1 MMRMSNL
8 SRYLPHRNTEELFCN
23 KRFQKH
29 RVRNT
34 PGQSGD
40 ISMLKHLKIRTKVI
54 SVVALLGLITMA
66 GLIYVMSEFRRT
78 DAAYSAFIDHEALAS
93 MLSARASASVVASVL
108 QVSLLADMKP
118 DTPAFQTAVAA
129 PSKLPQARDR
139 MKQALAL
146 VPSRKAAIDEIQA
159 AIDEIETL
167 SNKIIEQSKAKD
179 SAGALA
185 NVALINAKLNALT
198 PKMIANNDAMM
209 AMLNE
214 GGDALSASVNERIVF
229 CFILIGIAVL
239 AAVGISVAVAQIGI
253 AGPMMQLRLR
263 MTRLAEGDTA
273 SEISG
278 LDRGDEVG
286 QMAKAVS
293 IFRDNAIE
301 RAQIEARAEADRSL
315 SDSERRERETQK
327 AAEAADLERAVNALG
342 DGLRRLSAGDL
353 LSHIETPF
361 VAHLDA
367 LRQDFN
373 NSVEKLNET
382 LHAVGSNARAISAG
396 ANEIRSSADELSKRT
411 EQQAASV
418 EETAAALEEITITVK
433 DAAKRAEEASQL
445 VARTRLGAEKS
456 GDVVRKAVAAMQQIE
471 QSSVEIGNIIG
482 VIDDIAFQTNLL
494 ALNAG
499 VEAARAGEAGKGF
512 AVVAQEV
519 RELAQRS
526 ANAAKEIKALINT
539 SGTHVQTGVSLVG
552 ETGKA
557 LDAIVHEVQ
566 EINQHVHAIAE
577 AAREQSTGLQEI
589 NTAVNTMDQGTQQ
602 NAAMVEES
610 TAASHSLATE
620 ATALNGLL
628 GQFRLTGTGGFVA
641 SAPISTAPAA
651 PRAAARPAARAPV
664 RVAEST
670 ARPKASPARALGQ
683 KLASAFGAN
692 SAAPASSQEADWT
705 EF

>member
-1 MMRMSNL
+1 
-8 SRYLPHRNTEELFCN
+8 
-23 KRFQKH
+23 
-29 RVRNT
+29 
-34 PGQSGD
+34 
-40 ISMLKHLKIRTKVI
+40 MLKHLKIRTKII

-66 GLIYVMSEFRRT
+66 GLIYVISEFRRA
-78 DAAYSAFIDHEALAS
+78 DAAYSAFIDHEAQAS
-93 MLSARASASVVASVL
+93 MLSARASASAVASVL

-118 DTPAFQTAVAA
+118 DTAEFQKALAI

-146 VPSRKAAIDEIQA
+146 VPSRKPAIDEIQA
-159 AIDEIETL
+159 GIDEIEAL
-167 SNKIIEQSKAKD
+167 ANKIIEQSKAKD
-179 SAGALA
+179 SAGAQA
-185 NVALINAKLNALT
+185 NVALINAKLDALT

-209 AMLNE
+209 AMLND
-214 GGDALSASVNERIVF
+214 GGDALSASVNGRIVF
-229 CFILIGIAVL
+229 CFVLIGIAVL
-239 AAVGISVAVAQIGI
+239 AAVGFSVVVAQKGI
-253 AGPMMQLRLR
+253 AGPMTQLRQR
-263 MTRLAEGDTA
+263 MTRLAEGDTT
-273 SEISG
+273 SDVSG

-293 IFRDNAIE
+293 VFRDNAIE
-301 RAQIEARAEADRSL
+301 RARIEARAEADRDV
-315 SDSERRERETQK
+315 SDRERRDREAQK
-327 AAEAADLERAVNALG
+327 AREASELDRAVTALG
-342 DGLRRLSAGDL
+342 DGLRRLAAGDL
-353 LSHIETPF
+353 ASHIAEPF

-367 LRQDFN
+367 LREDFN

-382 LHAVGSNARAISAG
+382 LHTVGANARAIGAG
-396 ANEIRSSADELSKRT
+396 ANEIRSSADQLSQRT
-411 EQQAASV
+411 EQQSASV
-418 EETAAALEEITITVK
+418 EETAAALEEITTTVR

-456 GDVVRKAVAAMQQIE
+456 GEVVRKAVSAMQQIE
-471 QSSVEIGNIIG
+471 KSSGEISNIIG

-499 VEAARAGEAGKGF
+499 VEAARAGDAGKGF

-526 ANAAKEIKALINT
+526 AKAAKEIKALIST
-539 SGTHVQTGVSLVG
+539 SGSHVQTGVSLVG

-577 AAREQSTGLQEI
+577 ASREQSIGLQEI

-610 TAASHSLATE
+610 TAASHNLATE
-620 ATALNGLL
+620 AAALNNLL
-628 GQFRLTGTGGFVA
+628 GQFRLTGTGGFTT
-641 SAPISTAPAA
+641 SAPIATA
-651 PRAAARPAARAPV
+651 PRAAARPAARAAPV
-664 RVAEST
+664 RVAREGT
-670 ARPKASPARALGQ
+670 ARPAASPARALGQ
-683 KLASAFGAN
+683 KIANAFGAG
-692 SAAPASSQEADWT
+692 SSTSSSQDPDWT

>member
-1 MMRMSNL
+1 
-8 SRYLPHRNTEELFCN
+8 
-23 KRFQKH
+23 
-29 RVRNT
+29 
-34 PGQSGD
+34 
-40 ISMLKHLKIRTKVI
+40 MLKHLKIRTKII

-66 GLIYVMSEFRRT
+66 GMIYVISEFRRA

-93 MLSARASASVVASVL
+93 MQSARASASVVASVL
-108 QVSLLADMKP
+108 QVSLLAEMKP
-118 DTPAFQTAVAA
+118 DTPAFQSALAT

-139 MKQALAL
+139 MTQALAL
-146 VPSRKAAIDEIQA
+146 VPSRKAAVDEIQA
-159 AIDEIETL
+159 GIDEIEAL
-167 SNKIIEQSKAKD
+167 ANKIVEQSKAKD

-209 AMLNE
+209 AMLND
-214 GGDALSASVNERIVF
+214 GGDALSASVNDSINL
-229 CFILIGIAVL
+229 CFALIGLAVVG
-239 AAVGISVAVAQIGI
+239 AVGLSVVVAQIGI
-253 AGPMMQLRLR
+253 TTPMAKLRDR
-263 MTRLAEGDTA
+263 MTQLAAGDTG

-293 IFRDNAIE
+293 IFRDNAVE
-301 RAQIEARAEADRSL
+301 RIALEARAEVDRSV
-315 SDSERRERETQK
+315 SDNERRDREAQSTR
-327 AAEAADLERAVNALG
+327 EASELERAVSALG
-342 DGLRRLSAGDL
+342 DGLRRLAAGDL
-353 LSHIETPF
+353 ASNINEPF

-382 LHAVGSNARAISAG
+382 MHTVGSNARAIGAG

-456 GDVVRKAVAAMQQIE
+456 GDIVRKAVAAMHQIE

-589 NTAVNTMDQGTQQ
+589 NTAVNTMDQSTQQ

-610 TAASHSLATE
+610 TAASHGLATE
-620 ATALNGLL
+620 ATALNNLL

-641 SAPISTAPAA
+641 SAPIPTA
-651 PRAAARPAARAPV
+651 PRAAARPAARTPV

-683 KLASAFGAN
+683 KIANAFGKN
-692 SAAPASSQEADWT
+692 SAAAPSSSQEADWT

>member
-1 MMRMSNL
+1 
-8 SRYLPHRNTEELFCN
+8 
-23 KRFQKH
+23 
-29 RVRNT
+29 
-34 PGQSGD
+34 
-40 ISMLKHLKIRTKVI
+40 MLKHLKIRTKII

-66 GLIYVMSEFRRT
+66 GMIYVISEFRRA

-93 MLSARASASVVASVL
+93 MQSARASASVVASVL
-108 QVSLLADMKP
+108 QVSLLAEMKP
-118 DTPAFQTAVAA
+118 DTPAFQSALAT

-139 MKQALAL
+139 MTQALAL
-146 VPSRKAAIDEIQA
+146 VPSRKAAVDEIQA
-159 AIDEIETL
+159 GIDEIEAL
-167 SNKIIEQSKAKD
+167 ANKIVEQSKAKD

-209 AMLNE
+209 AMLND
-214 GGDALSASVNERIVF
+214 GGDALSASVNDSINL
-229 CFILIGIAVL
+229 CFALIGLAVVG
-239 AAVGISVAVAQIGI
+239 AVGLSVVVAQIGI
-253 AGPMMQLRLR
+253 TTPMAKLRDR
-263 MTRLAEGDTA
+263 MTQLAAGDTG

-293 IFRDNAIE
+293 IFRDNAVE
-301 RAQIEARAEADRSL
+301 RIALEARAEADRSV
-315 SDSERRERETQK
+315 SDNERRDREAQSTR
-327 AAEAADLERAVNALG
+327 EASELERAVSALG
-342 DGLRRLSAGDL
+342 DGLRRLAAGDL
-353 LSHIETPF
+353 ASNINEPF

-382 LHAVGSNARAISAG
+382 MHTVGSNARAIGAG

-456 GDVVRKAVAAMQQIE
+456 GDIVRKAVAAMHQIE

-589 NTAVNTMDQGTQQ
+589 NTAVNTMDQSTQQ

-610 TAASHSLATE
+610 TAASHGLATE
-620 ATALNGLL
+620 ATALNNLL

-641 SAPISTAPAA
+641 SAPIPTV
-651 PRAAARPAARAPV
+651 PRAAARPAARTPV

-683 KLASAFGAN
+683 KIANAFGKN
-692 SAAPASSQEADWT
+692 SAAAPSSSQEADWT

>member
-1 MMRMSNL
+1 
-8 SRYLPHRNTEELFCN
+8 
-23 KRFQKH
+23 
-29 RVRNT
+29 
-34 PGQSGD
+34 
-40 ISMLKHLKIRTKVI
+40 MLKHLKIRTKVI

-78 DAAYSAFIDHEALAS
+78 DAAYSAFIDHESLAS
-93 MLSARASASVVASVL
+93 MLSARASASVISSVL
-108 QVSLLADMKP
+108 QASLLANMKP
-118 DTPAFQTAVAA
+118 DTPAFETAIAT

-139 MKQALAL
+139 LKQAQTL
-146 VPSRKAAIDEIQA
+146 VPSRKSAIDELLA
-159 AIDEIETL
+159 GVDEIETL
-167 SNKIIEQSKAKD
+167 ANKIVEQSKAGD
-179 SAGALA
+179 SVGALA
-185 NVALINAKLNALT
+185 NVALINTKLNALT
-198 PKMIANNDAMM
+198 PKMIANNDAMT
-209 AMLNE
+209 AMLND

-315 SDSERRERETQK
+315 SDNERRERETQK
-327 AAEAADLERAVNALG
+327 ATEAADLERAVNALG

-382 LHAVGSNARAISAG
+382 LHTVGSNARAISAG

-620 ATALNGLL
+620 ATALNNLL

-641 SAPISTAPAA
+641 SAPIPAAPAA

>member
-1 MMRMSNL
+1 
-8 SRYLPHRNTEELFCN
+8 
-23 KRFQKH
+23 
-29 RVRNT
+29 
-34 PGQSGD
+34 
-40 ISMLKHLKIRTKVI
+40 MLKHLKIRTKVI

-66 GLIYVMSEFRRT
+66 GLVYVMSEFRQA
-78 DAAYSAFIDHEALAS
+78 DATYSAFIDHEALAS
-93 MLSARASASVVASVL
+93 MQSARASASVVASVL
-108 QVSLLADMKP
+108 QVSLLTNMKP
-118 DTPAFQTAVAA
+118 DTPEFQTALAT

-159 AIDEIETL
+159 GIDEIETL
-167 SNKIIEQSKAKD
+167 ANKIIEQSKAKD

-185 NVALINAKLNALT
+185 NVGLINAKLNALT

-209 AMLNE
+209 AMLND
-214 GGDALSASVNERIVF
+214 GGDALSASVNGRIVF

-273 SEISG
+273 SEIGG

-315 SDSERRERETQK
+315 SDNERRERETQK

-361 VAHLDA
+361 VAHLDE

-382 LHAVGSNARAISAG
+382 LHTVGSNARAISAG

-445 VARTRLGAEKS
+445 VARTRLGAERS
-456 GDVVRKAVAAMQQIE
+456 GDVVRKAVAAMHQIE

-557 LDAIVHEVQ
+557 LDEIVHEVQ

-620 ATALNGLL
+620 ATALNNLL

-651 PRAAARPAARAPV
+651 PRAAARPTARAPV

-683 KLASAFGAN
+683 KLASAFSAN
-692 SAAPASSQEADWT
+692 SSAPASSQEADWT

>member
-1 MMRMSNL
+1 
-8 SRYLPHRNTEELFCN
+8 
-23 KRFQKH
+23 
-29 RVRNT
+29 
-34 PGQSGD
+34 
-40 ISMLKHLKIRTKVI
+40 MLKHLKIRTKII
-54 SVVALLGLITMA
+54 SVVALLGLITMS
-66 GLIYVMSEFRRT
+66 GLIYVISEFRRA
-78 DAAYSAFIDHEALAS
+78 DAAYSAFIDHEAQAS
-93 MLSARASASVVASVL
+93 MLSARASASAVASVL

-118 DTPAFQTAVAA
+118 DTPEFQKALAT

-146 VPSRKAAIDEIQA
+146 VPSRKPAIDEIQA
-159 AIDEIETL
+159 GIDEIETL
-167 SNKIIEQSKAKD
+167 ANKIIEQSKAKD
-179 SAGALA
+179 DAGAQA
-185 NVALINAKLNALT
+185 NVALINAKLDALT

-209 AMLNE
+209 AMLND

-229 CFILIGIAVL
+229 CLVLIGIAVL
-239 AAVGISVAVAQIGI
+239 AAVGFSVVVAQIGI
-253 AGPMMQLRLR
+253 AGPMMQLRQR
-263 MTRLAEGDTA
+263 MTRLAEGDTT
-273 SEISG
+273 SDVSG

-293 IFRDNAIE
+293 VFRDNAIE
-301 RAQIEARAEADRSL
+301 RARIEARAETDRDV
-315 SDSERRERETQK
+315 SDSERRDREAQK
-327 AAEAADLERAVNALG
+327 AREASELDRAVTALG
-342 DGLRRLSAGDL
+342 DGLRRLAAGDL
-353 LSHIETPF
+353 ASHIAEPF

-367 LRQDFN
+367 LREDFN

-382 LHAVGSNARAISAG
+382 LHTVGANARAIGAG
-396 ANEIRSSADELSKRT
+396 ANEIRSSADQLSQRT
-411 EQQAASV
+411 EQQSASV
-418 EETAAALEEITITVK
+418 EETAAALEEITTTVR

-456 GDVVRKAVAAMQQIE
+456 GEVVRKAVSAMQQIE
-471 QSSVEIGNIIG
+471 KSSGEISNIIG

-499 VEAARAGEAGKGF
+499 VEAARAGDAGKGF

-526 ANAAKEIKALINT
+526 AKAAKEIKALIST
-539 SGTHVQTGVSLVG
+539 SGSHVQTGVSLVG

-577 AAREQSTGLQEI
+577 ASREQSIGLQEI

-610 TAASHSLATE
+610 TAASHNLATE
-620 ATALNGLL
+620 AAALNNLL
-628 GQFRLTGTGGFVA
+628 GQFRLTGTGGFTA
-641 SAPISTAPAA
+641 SASIATA
-651 PRAAARPAARAPV
+651 PRAPTRPAARAAPV
-664 RVAEST
+664 RVAHEGT
-670 ARPKASPARALGQ
+670 ARPAASPARALGQ
-683 KLASAFGAN
+683 KIANAFGAG
-692 SAAPASSQEADWT
+692 SSTSPSQDPDWT

>member
-1 MMRMSNL
+1 
-8 SRYLPHRNTEELFCN
+8 
-23 KRFQKH
+23 
-29 RVRNT
+29 
-34 PGQSGD
+34 
-40 ISMLKHLKIRTKVI
+40 MLKHLKIRTKII

-66 GLIYVMSEFRRT
+66 GLIYVISEFRRA
-78 DAAYSAFIDHEALAS
+78 DAAYSAFIDHEAQAS
-93 MLSARASASVVASVL
+93 MLSARASASAVASVL
-108 QVSLLADMKP
+108 QVSLIADMKP
-118 DTPAFQTAVAA
+118 DTSEFQTALAT

-146 VPSRKAAIDEIQA
+146 VPSRKPAIDEIQA
-159 AIDEIETL
+159 GIDEIETL
-167 SNKIIEQSKAKD
+167 ANKIIEQSKAKD
-179 SAGALA
+179 GAGAQA
-185 NVALINAKLNALT
+185 NVALINAKLDALT

-209 AMLNE
+209 AMLND

-229 CFILIGIAVL
+229 CLVLIGIAVL
-239 AAVGISVAVAQIGI
+239 AAVGFSVVVAQIGI
-253 AGPMMQLRLR
+253 AGPMMQLRQR
-263 MTRLAEGDTA
+263 MTRLAEGDTT
-273 SEISG
+273 SDVSG

-293 IFRDNAIE
+293 VFRDNAIE
-301 RAQIEARAEADRSL
+301 RARIEARAEADRDV
-315 SDSERRERETQK
+315 SDSERRDREAQK
-327 AAEAADLERAVNALG
+327 AREASELDRAVTALG
-342 DGLRRLSAGDL
+342 DGLRRLAAGDL
-353 LSHIETPF
+353 ASHIAEPF

-367 LRQDFN
+367 LREDFN

-382 LHAVGSNARAISAG
+382 LHTVGANARAIGAG
-396 ANEIRSSADELSKRT
+396 ANEIRSSADQLSQRT
-411 EQQAASV
+411 EQQSASV
-418 EETAAALEEITITVK
+418 EQTAAALEEITTTVR

-456 GDVVRKAVAAMQQIE
+456 GEVVRKAVSAMQQIE
-471 QSSVEIGNIIG
+471 KSSGEISNIIG

-499 VEAARAGEAGKGF
+499 VEAARAGDAGKGF

-526 ANAAKEIKALINT
+526 AKAAKEIKALIST
-539 SGTHVQTGVSLVG
+539 SGSHVQTGVSLVG

-557 LDAIVHEVQ
+557 LDSIVQEVQ

-577 AAREQSTGLQEI
+577 ASREQSIGLQEI

-610 TAASHSLATE
+610 TAASHNLATE
-620 ATALNGLL
+620 AAALNNLL
-628 GQFRLTGTGGFVA
+628 GQFRLTGTGGFTA
-641 SAPISTAPAA
+641 SAPMATAA

-664 RVAEST
+664 RVAREGT
-670 ARPKASPARALGQ
+670 ARPAASPARALGQ
-683 KLASAFGAN
+683 KIANAFGAG
-692 SAAPASSQEADWT
+692 SSKPSSQDPDWT

>member
-1 MMRMSNL
+1 
-8 SRYLPHRNTEELFCN
+8 
-23 KRFQKH
+23 
-29 RVRNT
+29 
-34 PGQSGD
+34 
-40 ISMLKHLKIRTKVI
+40 MLKHLKIRTKII
-54 SVVALLGLITMA
+54 SVVALLGLITMS
-66 GLIYVMSEFRRT
+66 GLIYVISEFRRA
-78 DAAYSAFIDHEALAS
+78 DAAYSAFIDHEAQAS
-93 MLSARASASVVASVL
+93 MLSARASASAVASVL

-118 DTPAFQTAVAA
+118 DTPEFQKALAT

-146 VPSRKAAIDEIQA
+146 VPSRKPAIDEIQA
-159 AIDEIETL
+159 GIDEIETL
-167 SNKIIEQSKAKD
+167 ANKIIEQSKAKD
-179 SAGALA
+179 DAGAQA
-185 NVALINAKLNALT
+185 NVALINAKLDALT

-209 AMLNE
+209 AMLND

-229 CFILIGIAVL
+229 CLVLIGIAVL
-239 AAVGISVAVAQIGI
+239 AAVGFSVVVAQIGI
-253 AGPMMQLRLR
+253 AGPMMQLRQR
-263 MTRLAEGDTA
+263 MTRLAEGDTT
-273 SEISG
+273 SDVSG

-293 IFRDNAIE
+293 VFRDNAIE
-301 RAQIEARAEADRSL
+301 RARIEARAETDRDV
-315 SDSERRERETQK
+315 SDSERRDREAQK
-327 AAEAADLERAVNALG
+327 AREASELDRAVTALG
-342 DGLRRLSAGDL
+342 DGLRRLAAGDL
-353 LSHIETPF
+353 ASHIAEPF

-367 LRQDFN
+367 LREDFN

-382 LHAVGSNARAISAG
+382 LHTVGANARAIGAG
-396 ANEIRSSADELSKRT
+396 ANEIRSSADQLSQRT
-411 EQQAASV
+411 EQQSASV
-418 EETAAALEEITITVK
+418 EETAAALEEITTTVR

-456 GDVVRKAVAAMQQIE
+456 GEVVRKAVSAMQQIE
-471 QSSVEIGNIIG
+471 KSSGEISNIIG

-499 VEAARAGEAGKGF
+499 VEAARAGDAGKGF

-526 ANAAKEIKALINT
+526 AKAAKEIKALIST
-539 SGTHVQTGVSLVG
+539 SGSHVQTGVSLVG

-577 AAREQSTGLQEI
+577 ASREQSIGLQEI

-610 TAASHSLATE
+610 TAASHNLATE
-620 ATALNGLL
+620 AAALNNLL
-628 GQFRLTGTGGFVA
+628 GQFRLTGTGGFTA
-641 SAPISTAPAA
+641 SASIATA
-651 PRAAARPAARAPV
+651 PRAPTRPAARAAPV
-664 RVAEST
+664 RVAREGT
-670 ARPKASPARALGQ
+670 ARPAASPARALGQ
-683 KLASAFGAN
+683 KIANAFGAG
-692 SAAPASSQEADWT
+692 SSTSPSQDPDWT

>member
-1 MMRMSNL
+1 
-8 SRYLPHRNTEELFCN
+8 
-23 KRFQKH
+23 
-29 RVRNT
+29 
-34 PGQSGD
+34 
-40 ISMLKHLKIRTKVI
+40 MLKHLKIRTKII
-54 SVVALLGLITMA
+54 SVVALMGLITMA
-66 GLIYVMSEFRRT
+66 GLVYVIAEFRHA
-78 DAAYSAFIDHEALAS
+78 DAAYSAFIDHEAQAS

-108 QVSLLADMKP
+108 QVTLLADIKP
-118 DTPAFQTAVAA
+118 DTPEFQTALAT

-146 VPSRKAAIDEIQA
+146 VPSRKPAIDEIQA
-159 AIDEIETL
+159 GIDEIETL
-167 SNKIIEQSKAKD
+167 ATKIIEQSKAKD
-179 SAGALA
+179 GAGAQA

-209 AMLNE
+209 AMLTD

-229 CFILIGIAVL
+229 CLVLIGIAVL
-239 AAVGISVAVAQIGI
+239 AAVGFSVVVAQTGI
-253 AGPMMQLRLR
+253 AGPMTQLRQR
-263 MTRLAEGDTA
+263 MTRLAEGDTT
-273 SEISG
+273 SDVSG

-293 IFRDNAIE
+293 VFRDNAIE
-301 RAQIEARAEADRSL
+301 RARIEARAETDRDV
-315 SDSERRERETQK
+315 SDSERRDREAQK
-327 AAEAADLERAVNALG
+327 AREAAELDRAVTALG
-342 DGLRRLSAGDL
+342 DGLRRLAAGDL
-353 LSHIETPF
+353 ASHIAEPF

-367 LRQDFN
+367 LREDFN

-382 LHAVGSNARAISAG
+382 LHTVGANARAIGAG
-396 ANEIRSSADELSKRT
+396 ANEIRSSADQLSQRT
-411 EQQAASV
+411 EQQSASV
-418 EETAAALEEITITVK
+418 EETAAALEEITTTVR

-456 GDVVRKAVAAMQQIE
+456 GEVVRKAVSAMQQIE
-471 QSSVEIGNIIG
+471 KSSGEISNIIG

-499 VEAARAGEAGKGF
+499 VEAARAGDAGKGF

-526 ANAAKEIKALINT
+526 AKAAKEIKALIST

-557 LDAIVHEVQ
+557 LDAIVQEVQ

-577 AAREQSTGLQEI
+577 ASREQSIGLQEI

-610 TAASHSLATE
+610 TAASHNLATE
-620 ATALNGLL
+620 AAALNNLL
-628 GQFRLTGTGGFVA
+628 GQFRLTGTGGFTTSV
-641 SAPISTAPAA
+641 PIATAA
-651 PRAAARPAARAPV
+651 PRAAARPAARAAPI
-664 RVAEST
+664 RVAREGA
-670 ARPKASPARALGQ
+670 ARPAASPARALGQ
-683 KLASAFGAN
+683 KIANAFGAG
-692 SAAPASSQEADWT
+692 SSKSPSQDPDWT

>member
-1 MMRMSNL
+1 
-8 SRYLPHRNTEELFCN
+8 
-23 KRFQKH
+23 
-29 RVRNT
+29 
-34 PGQSGD
+34 
-40 ISMLKHLKIRTKVI
+40 MLKHLKIRTKII

-66 GLIYVMSEFRRT
+66 GLIYVISEFRRA
-78 DAAYSAFIDHEALAS
+78 DAAYSAFIDHEAQAS
-93 MLSARASASVVASVL
+93 MLSARASASAVASVL

-118 DTPAFQTAVAA
+118 DTPEFEKALAT

-146 VPSRKAAIDEIQA
+146 VPSRKPAIDEIQA
-159 AIDEIETL
+159 GIDEIETL
-167 SNKIIEQSKAKD
+167 ANKIIEQSKAKD
-179 SAGALA
+179 GAGAQA
-185 NVALINAKLNALT
+185 NVALINAKLDALT

-209 AMLNE
+209 AMLND

-229 CFILIGIAVL
+229 CLVLIGIAVV
-239 AAVGISVAVAQIGI
+239 AAVGFSVVVAQIGI
-253 AGPMMQLRLR
+253 AGPMTQLRLR
-263 MTRLAEGDTA
+263 MSRLAEGDTT
-273 SEISG
+273 SDVGG

-293 IFRDNAIE
+293 VFRDNAIE
-301 RAQIEARAEADRSL
+301 RARIEARAETDRDV
-315 SDSERRERETQK
+315 SDSERREREAQK
-327 AAEAADLERAVNALG
+327 AREASELDRAVTALG
-342 DGLRRLSAGDL
+342 DGLRRLAAGDL
-353 LSHIETPF
+353 ASHIAEPF

-367 LRQDFN
+367 LREDFN

-382 LHAVGSNARAISAG
+382 LHTVGANARAIGAG
-396 ANEIRSSADELSKRT
+396 ANEIRSSADQLSQRT
-411 EQQAASV
+411 EQQSASV
-418 EETAAALEEITITVK
+418 EETAAALEEITTTVR

-456 GDVVRKAVAAMQQIE
+456 GEVVRKAVSAMQQIE
-471 QSSVEIGNIIG
+471 KSSGEISNIIG

-499 VEAARAGEAGKGF
+499 VEAARAGDAGKGF

-526 ANAAKEIKALINT
+526 AKAAKEIKALIST
-539 SGTHVQTGVSLVG
+539 SGSHVQTGVSLVG

-557 LDAIVHEVQ
+557 LDSIVQEVQ

-577 AAREQSTGLQEI
+577 ASREQSIGLQEI

-610 TAASHSLATE
+610 TAASHNLATE
-620 ATALNGLL
+620 ATALNNLL
-628 GQFRLTGTGGFVA
+628 GQFRLTGTGGFTT
-641 SAPISTAPAA
+641 SAPIATA
-651 PRAAARPAARAPV
+651 PRAAARPAARAAPV
-664 RVAEST
+664 RVAREGT
-670 ARPKASPARALGQ
+670 ARPAASPARALGQ
-683 KLASAFGAN
+683 KIANAFGAG
-692 SAAPASSQEADWT
+692 SSTSPSQDPDWT

>member
-1 MMRMSNL
+1 
-8 SRYLPHRNTEELFCN
+8 
-23 KRFQKH
+23 
-29 RVRNT
+29 
-34 PGQSGD
+34 
-40 ISMLKHLKIRTKVI
+40 MLKHLKIRTKII
-54 SVVALLGLITMA
+54 SVVALLGAIAMG
-66 GLIYVMSEFRRT
+66 GLIYIISEFRGA
-78 DAAYSAFIDHEALAS
+78 DATYSAFIDHEAVAAMQGS
-93 MLSARASASVVASVL
+93 RASASIVSAVL
-108 QVSLLADMKP
+108 QASMLANIKP
-118 DTPAFQTAVAA
+118 DTPAFATAIST

-139 MKQALAL
+139 LKQALEL
-146 VPSRKAAIDEIQA
+146 VPSRKAAIEEILA
-159 AIDEIETL
+159 GIDELAVL
-167 SNKIIEQSKAKD
+167 SDKVTEQARAKD
-179 SAGALA
+179 SAAVQQT
-185 NVALINAKLNALT
+185 VAQMNSKLNVLT
-198 PKMIANNDAMM
+198 PKMTANNDAMM
-209 AMLNE
+209 STLND
-214 GGDALSASVNERIVF
+214 GGDALSAAVNDRINL
-229 CFILIGIAVL
+229 CFTLIGIAVIGAIGL
-239 AAVGISVAVAQIGI
+239 GVVVAQIGI
-253 AGPMMQLRLR
+253 TTPMAKLRER
-263 MTRLAEGDTA
+263 MTGLAEGDTD
-273 SEISG
+273 SEIAG
-278 LDRGDEVG
+278 LDRRDEVG
-286 QMAKAVS
+286 KMAEAVS
-293 IFRDNAIE
+293 VFRDNAIE
-301 RAQIEARAEADRSL
+301 RIQLEARAEADRSL
-315 SDSERRERETQK
+315 SDNERREREAQK
-327 AAEAADLERAVNALG
+327 TAEAAELERAVSALG

-353 LSHIETPF
+353 VSRIETPF
-361 VAHLDA
+361 VAHLEA

-382 LHAVGSNARAISAG
+382 MNTVGFNARAISAG

-418 EETAAALEEITITVK
+418 EETAAALEEITTTVK

-499 VEAARAGEAGKGF
+499 VEAARAGDAGKGF

-526 ANAAKEIKALINT
+526 ANAAKEIKALITT

-557 LDAIVHEVQ
+557 LDAIVSEVQ

-577 AAREQSTGLQEI
+577 AAREQSIGLQEI

-610 TAASHSLATE
+610 TAASYNLATE
-620 ATALNGLL
+620 ATALNNLL
-628 GQFRLTGTGGFVA
+628 GLFRLSGTGGFVA
-641 SAPISTAPAA
+641 RASIPTAPPA

-670 ARPKASPARALGQ
+670 ARPAASPARALGQ
-683 KLASAFGAN
+683 KIANAFGMN
-692 SAAPASSQEADWT
+692 STTAPSNSQEADWT

>member
-1 MMRMSNL
+1 
-8 SRYLPHRNTEELFCN
+8 
-23 KRFQKH
+23 
-29 RVRNT
+29 
-34 PGQSGD
+34 
-40 ISMLKHLKIRTKVI
+40 MLKHLKIRTKVI

-66 GLIYVMSEFRRT
+66 GLVYVMSEFRQA
-78 DAAYSAFIDHEALAS
+78 DATYSAFIDHEALAS
-93 MLSARASASVVASVL
+93 MQSARASASVVASVL

-118 DTPAFQTAVAA
+118 DTPAFQTALAT

-139 MKQALAL
+139 MKQALEL

-159 AIDEIETL
+159 GIDEIETL
-167 SNKIIEQSKAKD
+167 ANKIIEQSKAKD

-209 AMLNE
+209 TMLND
-214 GGDALSASVNERIVF
+214 GGDALSASVNERIFF

-301 RAQIEARAEADRSL
+301 RARIEARAEADRSL
-315 SDSERRERETQK
+315 GDNERREREAQK

-342 DGLRRLSAGDL
+342 DGLRRLSAGDVA
-353 LSHIETPF
+353 SHIETPF

-367 LRQDFN
+367 LRRDFN
-373 NSVEKLNET
+373 NSIEKLNET
-382 LHAVGSNARAISAG
+382 LHTVGSNARAISAG

-418 EETAAALEEITITVK
+418 EETAAALEEITTTVR

-526 ANAAKEIKALINT
+526 ANAAKEIKALITT

-610 TAASHSLATE
+610 TAASHGLATE
-620 ATALNGLL
+620 AAALNNLL

-641 SAPISTAPAA
+641 SAPIPTTPAA
-651 PRAAARPAARAPV
+651 PRTATRPAARTPV

-670 ARPKASPARALGQ
+670 TRPKASPARALGQ
-683 KLASAFGAN
+683 KLASAFGVSNA
-692 SAAPASSQEADWT
+692 AAPSSSQEADWT

>member
-1 MMRMSNL
+1 
-8 SRYLPHRNTEELFCN
+8 
-23 KRFQKH
+23 
-29 RVRNT
+29 
-34 PGQSGD
+34 
-40 ISMLKHLKIRTKVI
+40 MLKHLKIRTKII
-54 SVVALLGLITMA
+54 SVVALLGLIAMA
-66 GLIYVMSEFRRT
+66 GLVYVVSEFRRA
-78 DAAYSAFIDHEALAS
+78 DAAYSAFIDHEAQAS

-108 QVSLLADMKP
+108 QVTLLADMKP
-118 DTPAFQTAVAA
+118 DTPAFQTALAT

-159 AIDEIETL
+159 GIDEIEAL
-167 SNKIIEQSKAKD
+167 ANKIIEQSKAKD
-179 SAGALA
+179 SGGALA
-185 NVALINAKLNALT
+185 NVALINAKLDALT

-209 AMLNE
+209 ALLND
-214 GGDALSASVNERIVF
+214 GGDGLSTSVNGRITF
-229 CFILIGIAVL
+229 CLVLIGIAVL
-239 AAVGISVAVAQIGI
+239 TAIGLAVTVAQKGI
-253 AGPMMQLRLR
+253 AGPMTKLSLR
-263 MTRLAEGDTA
+263 MTRLAEGDTDRD
-273 SEISG
+273 ISG
-278 LDRGDEVG
+278 LDRRDEVG

-301 RAQIEARAEADRSL
+301 RRQIEARAEADRSV
-315 SDSERRERETQK
+315 SDGERREREAQK
-327 AAEAADLERAVNALG
+327 AREAAELERAVAALG
-342 DGLRRLSAGDL
+342 DGLRRLAAGDL
-353 LSHIETPF
+353 ASHIDEPF

-373 NSVEKLNET
+373 HSVEKLNET
-382 LHAVGSNARAISAG
+382 MQAVGANARAIGTG
-396 ANEIRSSADELSKRT
+396 ANEIRSSADELSRRT
-411 EQQAASV
+411 EQQSASV
-418 EETAAALEEITITVK
+418 EETAAALEEITTTVR

-445 VARTRLGAEKS
+445 VTRTRLGAERS
-456 GDVVRKAVAAMQQIE
+456 GDIVRKAVSAMQEIE
-471 QSSVEIGNIIG
+471 KSSGEISNIIG

-526 ANAAKEIKALINT
+526 AKAAKEIKDLITN

-557 LDAIVHEVQ
+557 LDAIVTEVQ

-577 AAREQSTGLQEI
+577 ASREQSIGLQEI

-602 NAAMVEES
+602 NAAMVEQS

-620 ATALNGLL
+620 ATALNNLL
-628 GQFRLTGTGGFVA
+628 GQFRLTGTGSFA
-641 SAPISTAPAA
+641 AAAPIASTRPPAAA
-651 PRAAARPAARAPV
+651 PRAAARPLAKSPAI
-664 RVAEST
+664 RVAGEGT
-670 ARPKASPARALGQ
+670 ARPTASPARALGQ
-683 KLASAFGAN
+683 TLANAFGGGI
-692 SAAPASSQEADWT
+692 STPSKSQEADWT

>member
-1 MMRMSNL
+1 
-8 SRYLPHRNTEELFCN
+8 
-23 KRFQKH
+23 
-29 RVRNT
+29 
-34 PGQSGD
+34 
-40 ISMLKHLKIRTKVI
+40 MLKHLKIRTKII

-66 GLIYVMSEFRRT
+66 GLIYVISEFRRA
-78 DAAYSAFIDHEALAS
+78 DAAYSAFIDHEAQAS
-93 MLSARASASVVASVL
+93 MLSARASASAVASVL

-118 DTPAFQTAVAA
+118 DTAEFQKALAI

-146 VPSRKAAIDEIQA
+146 VPSRKPAIDEIQA
-159 AIDEIETL
+159 GIDEIEAL
-167 SNKIIEQSKAKD
+167 ANKIIEQSKAKD
-179 SAGALA
+179 SAGAQA
-185 NVALINAKLNALT
+185 NVALINAKLDALT

-209 AMLNE
+209 AMLND
-214 GGDALSASVNERIVF
+214 GGDALSASVNGRIVF
-229 CFILIGIAVL
+229 CFVLIGIAVL
-239 AAVGISVAVAQIGI
+239 AAVGFSVVVAQKGI
-253 AGPMMQLRLR
+253 AGPMTQLRQR
-263 MTRLAEGDTA
+263 MTRLAEGDTT
-273 SEISG
+273 SDVSG

-293 IFRDNAIE
+293 VFRDNAIE
-301 RAQIEARAEADRSL
+301 RARIEARAEADRDV
-315 SDSERRERETQK
+315 SDSERRDREAQK
-327 AAEAADLERAVNALG
+327 AREASELDRAVTALG
-342 DGLRRLSAGDL
+342 DGLRRLAAGDL
-353 LSHIETPF
+353 ASHIAEPF

-367 LRQDFN
+367 LREDFN

-382 LHAVGSNARAISAG
+382 LHTVGANARAIGAG
-396 ANEIRSSADELSKRT
+396 ANEIRSSADQLSQRT
-411 EQQAASV
+411 EQQSASV
-418 EETAAALEEITITVK
+418 EETAAALEEITTTVR

-456 GDVVRKAVAAMQQIE
+456 GEVVRKAVSAMQQIE
-471 QSSVEIGNIIG
+471 KSSGEISNIIG

-499 VEAARAGEAGKGF
+499 VEAARAGDAGKGF

-526 ANAAKEIKALINT
+526 AKAAKEIKALIST
-539 SGTHVQTGVSLVG
+539 SGSHVQTGVSLVG

-577 AAREQSTGLQEI
+577 ASREQSIGLQEI

-610 TAASHSLATE
+610 TAASHNLATE
-620 ATALNGLL
+620 AAALNNLL
-628 GQFRLTGTGGFVA
+628 GQFRLTGTGGFTT
-641 SAPISTAPAA
+641 SAPIATA
-651 PRAAARPAARAPV
+651 PRAAARPAARAAPV
-664 RVAEST
+664 RVAREGT
-670 ARPKASPARALGQ
+670 ARPAASPARALGQ
-683 KLASAFGAN
+683 KIANAFGAG
-692 SAAPASSQEADWT
+692 SSTSSSQDPDWT

>member
-1 MMRMSNL
+1 
-8 SRYLPHRNTEELFCN
+8 
-23 KRFQKH
+23 
-29 RVRNT
+29 
-34 PGQSGD
+34 
-40 ISMLKHLKIRTKVI
+40 MLKHLKIRTKII

-66 GLIYVMSEFRRT
+66 GLIYVISEFRRA
-78 DAAYSAFIDHEALAS
+78 DAAYSAFIDHEAQAS
-93 MLSARASASVVASVL
+93 MLSARASASAVASVL
-108 QVSLLADMKP
+108 QVSLIADMKP
-118 DTPAFQTAVAA
+118 DTPEFQTALAT

-146 VPSRKAAIDEIQA
+146 VPSRKPAIDEIQA
-159 AIDEIETL
+159 GIDEIETL
-167 SNKIIEQSKAKD
+167 ANKIIEQSKAKD
-179 SAGALA
+179 GAGAQA
-185 NVALINAKLNALT
+185 NVALINAKLDALT

-209 AMLNE
+209 AMLND

-229 CFILIGIAVL
+229 CLVLIGIAVL
-239 AAVGISVAVAQIGI
+239 AAVGFSVVVAQMGI
-253 AGPMMQLRLR
+253 AGPMMQLRQR
-263 MTRLAEGDTA
+263 MTRLAEGDTT
-273 SEISG
+273 SDVSG

-293 IFRDNAIE
+293 VFRDNAIE
-301 RAQIEARAEADRSL
+301 RARIEARAEADRDV
-315 SDSERRERETQK
+315 SDSERRDREAQK
-327 AAEAADLERAVNALG
+327 AREASELDRAVTALG
-342 DGLRRLSAGDL
+342 DGLRRLAAGDL
-353 LSHIETPF
+353 ASHIAEPF

-367 LRQDFN
+367 LREDFN

-382 LHAVGSNARAISAG
+382 MHTVGANARAIGAG
-396 ANEIRSSADELSKRT
+396 ANEIRSSADQLSQRT
-411 EQQAASV
+411 EQQSASV
-418 EETAAALEEITITVK
+418 EQTAAALEEITTTVR

-456 GDVVRKAVAAMQQIE
+456 GEVVRKAVSAMQQIE
-471 QSSVEIGNIIG
+471 KSSGEISNIIG

-499 VEAARAGEAGKGF
+499 VEAARAGDAGKGF

-526 ANAAKEIKALINT
+526 AKAAKEIKALIST
-539 SGTHVQTGVSLVG
+539 SGSHVQTGVSLVG

-557 LDAIVHEVQ
+557 LDSIVQEVQ

-577 AAREQSTGLQEI
+577 ASREQSIGLQEI

-610 TAASHSLATE
+610 TAASHNLATE
-620 ATALNGLL
+620 AAALNNLL
-628 GQFRLTGTGGFVA
+628 GQFRLTGTGGFTA
-641 SAPISTAPAA
+641 SAPMATAA

-664 RVAEST
+664 RVAREGT
-670 ARPKASPARALGQ
+670 ARPAASPARALGQ
-683 KLASAFGAN
+683 KIANAFGAG
-692 SAAPASSQEADWT
+692 SSKPSSQDPDWT

>member
-1 MMRMSNL
+1 
-8 SRYLPHRNTEELFCN
+8 
-23 KRFQKH
+23 
-29 RVRNT
+29 
-34 PGQSGD
+34 
-40 ISMLKHLKIRTKVI
+40 MLKHLKIRTKII

-66 GLIYVMSEFRRT
+66 GLIYVISEFRRA
-78 DAAYSAFIDHEALAS
+78 DAAYSAFIDHEAQAS
-93 MLSARASASVVASVL
+93 MLSARASASAVASVL

-118 DTPAFQTAVAA
+118 DTAEFQKALAI

-146 VPSRKAAIDEIQA
+146 VPSRKPAIDEIQA
-159 AIDEIETL
+159 GIDEIETL
-167 SNKIIEQSKAKD
+167 ANKIIEQSKAKD
-179 SAGALA
+179 SAGAQA
-185 NVALINAKLNALT
+185 NVALINAKLDALT

-209 AMLNE
+209 AMLND

-229 CFILIGIAVL
+229 CLVLIGIAVL
-239 AAVGISVAVAQIGI
+239 AAVGFSVVVAQIGI
-253 AGPMMQLRLR
+253 AGPMMQLRQR
-263 MTRLAEGDTA
+263 MTRLAEGDTT
-273 SEISG
+273 SDVSG

-293 IFRDNAIE
+293 VFRDNAIE
-301 RAQIEARAEADRSL
+301 RARIEARAEADRDV
-315 SDSERRERETQK
+315 SDSERRDREAQK
-327 AAEAADLERAVNALG
+327 AREASELDRAVTALG
-342 DGLRRLSAGDL
+342 DGLRRLAAGDL
-353 LSHIETPF
+353 ASHIAEPF

-367 LRQDFN
+367 LREDFN

-382 LHAVGSNARAISAG
+382 LHTVGANARAIGAG
-396 ANEIRSSADELSKRT
+396 ANEIRSSADQLSQRT
-411 EQQAASV
+411 EQQSASV
-418 EETAAALEEITITVK
+418 EETAAALEEITTTVR

-456 GDVVRKAVAAMQQIE
+456 GEVVRKAVSAMQQIE
-471 QSSVEIGNIIG
+471 KSSGEISNIIG

-499 VEAARAGEAGKGF
+499 VEAARAGDAGKGF

-526 ANAAKEIKALINT
+526 AKAAKEIKALIST
-539 SGTHVQTGVSLVG
+539 SGSHVQTGVSLVG

-557 LDAIVHEVQ
+557 LDSIVQEVQ

-577 AAREQSTGLQEI
+577 ASREQSIGLQEI

-610 TAASHSLATE
+610 TAASHNLATE
-620 ATALNGLL
+620 AAALNNLL
-628 GQFRLTGTGGFVA
+628 GQFRLTGTGGFTA
-641 SAPISTAPAA
+641 SAPIATA
-651 PRAAARPAARAPV
+651 PRAAARPAARAAPI
-664 RVAEST
+664 RVAREGT
-670 ARPKASPARALGQ
+670 ARPAASPARALGQ
-683 KLASAFGAN
+683 KIANAFGAG
-692 SAAPASSQEADWT
+692 SSTSPSQDPDWT

>member
-1 MMRMSNL
+1 
-8 SRYLPHRNTEELFCN
+8 
-23 KRFQKH
+23 
-29 RVRNT
+29 
-34 PGQSGD
+34 
-40 ISMLKHLKIRTKVI
+40 MLKHLKIRTKII

-66 GLIYVMSEFRRT
+66 GLIYVISEFRRA
-78 DAAYSAFIDHEALAS
+78 DIAYSAFIDHEATAS

-118 DTPAFQTAVAA
+118 DTPAFQAA
-129 PSKLPQARDR
+129 IATPSKLPQARDR
-139 MKQALAL
+139 MNQALTL

-159 AIDEIETL
+159 GIDEIETL
-167 SNKIIEQSKAKD
+167 ANKIIEQSKAKD

-185 NVALINAKLNALT
+185 NVGLINAKLNALT

-209 AMLNE
+209 AMLND
-214 GGDALSASVNERIVF
+214 GGDALSAAVNDRINL
-229 CFILIGIAVL
+229 CFTLIGLAVIGAIGL
-239 AAVGISVAVAQIGI
+239 GVVVAQIGI
-253 AGPMMQLRLR
+253 TTPMAKLRDR
-263 MTRLAEGDTA
+263 MTGLAEGDTD
-273 SEISG
+273 SEIAG
-278 LDRGDEVG
+278 LDRRDEVG
-286 QMAKAVS
+286 KMAEAVS
-293 IFRDNAIE
+293 VFRDNAIE
-301 RAQIEARAEADRSL
+301 RIQLEARAEADRSL
-315 SDSERRERETQK
+315 SDNERREREAQK
-327 AAEAADLERAVNALG
+327 TAEAAELERAVSALG

-353 LSHIETPF
+353 VSHIETPF

-382 LHAVGSNARAISAG
+382 MNTVGSNARAISAG

-418 EETAAALEEITITVK
+418 EETAAALEEITTTVK

-456 GDVVRKAVAAMQQIE
+456 GDVVRKAVAAMRQIE

-526 ANAAKEIKALINT
+526 ANAAKEIKALITT

-577 AAREQSTGLQEI
+577 AAREQSIGLQEI

-610 TAASHSLATE
+610 TAASYNLATE
-620 ATALNGLL
+620 ATALNNLL

-641 SAPISTAPAA
+641 SAPIPMAPAA
-651 PRAAARPAARAPV
+651 PRTTSRPAARTPV

-683 KLASAFGAN
+683 KLASAFGASN
-692 SAAPASSQEADWT
+692 AAAPSSSQEADWT